1 MVSEVKSQTQE
12 RKEIPLHSAPE
23 VDSDFIRRV
32 EHGRLVS
39 EALCEGQFL
48 GIAGGSNAVE
58 LKPGGN
64 VRFKLEHR
72 DRAVDDEVGVQPLG
86 PDAIAGGIR
95 RRCTQ
100 VGHADV
106 VAADAVGELDSGNS
120 PRRVFAAKRNFP
132 SVGVVRLELVSVD
145 RKKFV
150 VEQVRSARLSEDPD
164 SLGADRVREE
174 QQSGKQTSE
183 PDESELDHTG
193 KPPCGRKF
201 RRKEKVES
209 KGRGIATLIFVGL
222 LTAIESK
229 FFDPPQDLFQ

>member
-1 MVSEVKSQTQE
+1 MWWQAVAGRAGRVVSEVKSQTQE
-12 RKEIPLHSAPE
+12 RKEIPLHSAAE

-32 EHGRLVS
+32 EHSRLVR

-48 GIAGGSNAVE
+48 GIAGGSKAVE

-72 DRAVDDEVGVQPLG
+72 DRAMDDEVGVQPLG

-106 VAADAVGELDSGNS
+106 VAADAIGEVDSGNS
-120 PRRVFAAKRNFP
+120 SRRVFATKRNFP

-145 RKKFV
+145 RKKLV
-150 VEQVRSARLSEDPD
+150 VEQVRSARLRKDPD
-164 SLGADRVREE
+164 SLGADRVGEE

-193 KPPCGRKF
+193 KPPCYRKL
-201 RRKEKVES
+201 RS
-209 KGRGIATLIFVGL
+209 KGKSSRQGEELR
-222 LTAIESK
+222 
-229 FFDPPQDLFQ
+229 P